1 MPSAA
6 SRADRAAGL
15 RAGLLAARDARQAL
29 LDRHVAAGHAAV
41 VAVSLNTPGPE
52 KAPPGGAALFR
63 LALLRLDRALAAH
76 RPRLLHRGDDA
87 LGPFALLA
95 VELAP
100 AAAKGACLALE
111 AALPAGRL
119 LDLDVHGPGGVPL
132 GRAELGLPPR
142 PCLVCDAPARE
153 CIRLGRHPA
162 EAVAA
167 RVRALLSSLP
177 GSPGG
182 ARALGPREAL
192 AGHLVEG
199 ARRELLLTPKPGLV
213 DREDN
218 GSHPDLSLALME
230 RSLAVVGEAWH
241 GLAASL
247 QRGEPLEAQ
256 VALGQA
262 GERRM
267 LEACRTNTHKGALFL
282 GGLLLVARHRLAA
295 GHADLAA
302 LRPAVAAAAAE
313 LQAARPLP
321 ESHGAEARRAHR
333 VGGIV
338 REAEEGL
345 PSLFEVAL
353 PAWDDAAAAGL
364 VGEPATFLVLARLM
378 QVVEDTTTLHRG
390 GRAGLAVL
398 RADGAALE
406 ARLLAGGDHLGF
418 LRETNRAWRCARLT
432 MGGVAD
438 LLGVALGLLAH
449 AGEPL
454 G

>member
-6 SRADRAAGL
+6 SRADSAAAL

-29 LDRHVAAGHAAV
+29 LDRHLAGGHAAV
-41 VAVSLNTPGPE
+41 VAVSLNLPGAE
-52 KAPPGGAALFR
+52 KAPPGAAALFR
-63 LALLRLDRALAAH
+63 WALGQLGVALDAH
-76 RPRLLHRGDDA
+76 RPRVLHLGDDA

-95 VELAP
+95 AALPP

-111 AALPAGRL
+111 GSRPAGRL
-119 LDLDVHGPGGVPL
+119 LDLDVHGPGGAPV
-132 GRAELGLPPR
+132 GRAGLGLPPR
-142 PCLVCDAPARE
+142 PCLACDAPARE

-162 EAVAA
+162 EVLAA
-167 RVRALLSSLP
+167 RVQALLASVP
-177 GSPGG
+177 AAAG
-182 ARALGPREAL
+182 ARPLAPREAL
-192 AGHLVEG
+192 AGHLLEG

-230 RSLAVVGEAWH
+230 RSLDLLGETWQALGASLGRGEA
-241 GLAASL
+241 LA
-247 QRGEPLEAQ
+247 AQ

-267 LEACRTNTHKGALFL
+267 LESCRTNTHKGALFL
-282 GGLLLVARHRLAA
+282 GGLLLAARHRLPT
-295 GHADLAA
+295 DLAGLA
-302 LRPAVAAAAAE
+302 GLRPAVAAVAGE
-313 LQAARPLP
+313 LLASRPLP

-338 REAEEGL
+338 REARDGL

-353 PAWDDAAAAGL
+353 PAWDAARAAGLAGDAAA
-364 VGEPATFLVLARLM
+364 FLVLARLM

-398 RADGAALE
+398 RADGLALE
-406 ARLLAGGDHLGF
+406 ARLLAAGDHLSF
-418 LRETNRAWRCARLT
+418 LRATNRAWRCARLT

-438 LLGVALGLLAH
+438 LLGMALGLLRH
-449 AGEPL
+449 AGDPL
-454 G
+454 T